1 MVQSREFVGLSEVTD
16 EQTLLHAIQPLP
28 RLAEEATESPAD
40 DLGPG
45 QLAVL
50 KRTALQVREHVL
62 RMSARGG
69 CFVGSALSAVDLLVY
84 LYGEFLYQNRDNL
97 HDPERDYLFL
107 SKGHAVPALY
117 GTLCEIGLLEEA
129 RLESHLR
136 INDSIYWHP
145 NCEIPGVEF
154 HAGSLGHLLSVAAG
168 VALDCR
174 ICQQDN
180 RVVVIVGDGELDEGS
195 NWEACLFAAA
205 YGLDNLTIVVDRNGF
220 QANARTE
227 ELIPLEPLGRKFEA
241 FGCRPARVNGHDFG
255 ALHQAFS
262 QLPFSVAQ
270 PSVIIAETI
279 RGYGVPT
286 IEELADRWFILSEPE
301 EAELL
306 IEELHATLGQV
317 WSIL

>member
-1 MVQSREFVGLSEVTD
+1 M
-16 EQTLLHAIQPLP
+16 LLQALQPLP
-28 RLAEEATESPAD
+28 CLAEEVTELPAD
-40 DLGPG
+40 ELGPG

-50 KRTALQVREHVL
+50 KRTAFQVREHVL

-69 CFVGSALSAVDLLVY
+69 CFVGSALSAVDLIVY

-97 HDPERDYLFL
+97 HDPERDYFFL

-145 NCEIPGVEF
+145 NCDIPGVEF

-168 VALDCR
+168 VALDCKMR
-174 ICQQDN
+174 KQDN
-180 RVVVIVGDGELDEGS
+180 RVVVMVGDGELDEGS
-195 NWEACLFAAA
+195 NWEACLFASA
-205 YGLDNLTIVVDRNGF
+205 YGLDNLIIVVDRNGF

-227 ELIPLEPLGRKFEA
+227 QLIPLEPLARKFEA
-241 FGCRPARVNGHDFG
+241 FGCRPARVNGHDFV
-255 ALHQAFS
+255 ALHQVFS
-262 QLPFSVAQ
+262 QLPFSTTQ

-279 RGYGVPT
+279 RGHGVPT
-286 IEELADRWFILSEPE
+286 IEELADRWFILSKPE
-301 EAELL
+301 EAKAL
-306 IEELHATLGQV
+306 IEELHATHDQI
-317 WSIL
+317 WSVL